1 MFVEQ
6 PTRGLLSPAA
16 STQPG
21 NNGRHFIESADNGAR
36 LTVLVVRA
44 NARKGAKIV
53 NVEGTSENWDIR

>member
-6 PTRGLLSPAA
+6 PSRGLVSPGGGG
-16 STQPG
+16 SRQL
-21 NNGRHFIESADNGAR
+21 IESTVEPGVK

-53 NVEGTSENWDIR
+53 NVEGSSKNWDIR